1 MTSRIITVY
10 RVIVAIRK
18 HVVPE
23 EALARAAV
31 GIGIEEALHGGV
43 VISALQIV
51 EPGFGIVVVA
61 PVAQGVQVSIIH
73 IPAAA
78 TLDGGDVAPCVVA
91 VLCINCFALVDD
103 LHHVALRVQHV
114 MEGVGSCQRGIV
126 VAAHGKGAACLVVD
140 EIVAADKGV
149 SSGIG
154 HVVPDDPAV
163 LGHVLVLQA
172 VRDLHA
178 PHAGHVVLVA
188 VGLIA
193 LFQAAQSPALRP
205 GQVGVFPTV
214 VLSVI
219 LSEAKNPF
227 LCRGSYFLFVQK
239 GCKDTTGEGEDSE
252 SLPPP
257 RSPSPNS
264 NGQKGVP
271 FWISPSVILSAAKNP
286 YPWYDKK
293 NARE

>member
-1 MTSRIITVY
+1 MPRRITIGNW
-10 RVIVAIRK
+10 IIIAIRK
-18 HVVPE
+18 HIEPE
-23 EALARAAV
+23 KALSRAAV
-31 GIGIEEALHGGV
+31 GIGVEEALHGGV
-43 VISALQIV
+43 VISALEII
-51 EPGFGIVVVA
+51 EAGFRIVVVA
-61 PVAQGVQVSIIH
+61 PVAQGVQVGIIH
-73 IPAAA
+73 IPGAAA
-78 TLDGGDVAPCVVA
+78 LDGGDVAPCVVA
-91 VLCINCFALVDD
+91 VLRIDRPALVDE

-154 HVVPDDPAV
+154 HIVPDDPAV

-178 PHAGHVVLVA
+178 PHAGHVVLV
-188 VGLIA
+188 GIRISTFLD
-193 LFQAAQSPALRP
+193 AAQSPALGP
-205 GQVGVFPTV
+205 GEVGVFPTV

-239 GCKDTTGEGEDSE
+239 VSKDTTGEGKDSE

-264 NGQKGVP
+264 NGQKGVL
-271 FWISPSVILSAAKNP
+271 FWISPCKRTIRQKS
-286 YPWYDKK
+286 WQ
-293 NARE
+293 REKQPKR